1 MHFRLF
7 QYANTRFGTSQASGG
22 RTDMDDVTRAVL
34 AEVGLDEAWGL
45 VEAFAGQPREKPDDT
60 NRGADLIVAGLR
72 RHGIPVTVHEPEIY
86 LSLPVSAEVRA
97 GGQVFQAK
105 PPAFAASRPDGVTAP
120 LLYLP
125 SSDSGTPLD
134 RNPQAAGAEVRGKV
148 VIIEGFALPNFVA
161 GLEAA
166 GAAAVIAVNPGL
178 RIHWGTVS
186 TIWGT
191 PEPEDMA
198 RLPKI
203 PSAAVNQADGQAL
216 IAMAASS
223 ADATVATELETGWFM
238 QKLPVVE
245 IKGAAEPDA
254 FVLLHGHYD
263 SWREGV
269 GDNGTGNA
277 CMLEVARV
285 LWAKRDQLR
294 RSVRL
299 AWWPGHSTG
308 RYAGSAWFADTFA
321 QDLADN
327 CVVHMNCNSP
337 GCRWATSYRSIA
349 ATAECEGAI
358 KTIVRDATGQETT
371 GKRQQRN
378 SDYTFNNI
386 GISAC
391 LSASSMMTP
400 EAREEHGYYVV
411 GGCGGNI
418 AWHTE
423 DDTFEIADRDV
434 LKKDIELYTTA
445 VLRFANAEVVPIDWR
460 ATAREF
466 GATIDRYQEA
476 ARGRFDLEPS
486 RRVLQSLSAALD
498 GFYGALDAG
507 AIPPKA
513 ANAALRDLARI
524 LIPIN
529 FTRGPRFQHDPA
541 LNVPQLP
548 TIEPALRLA
557 EHDGGTLG
565 FARAQLARGQ
575 NRLVAALDEA
585 TRRIEQAS
593 AA

>member
-1 MHFRLF
+1 
-7 QYANTRFGTSQASGG
+7 
-22 RTDMDDVTRAVL
+22 MDDVAQDVL
-34 AEVGLDEAWGL
+34 AEIALDEPWGL
-45 VEAFAGQPREKPDDT
+45 VEAFAHQPREKPEDA
-60 NRGADLIVAGLR
+60 NRGADLIVERLR

-86 LSLPVSAEVRA
+86 LSLPIRAEVRA
-97 GGQVFQAK
+97 AGKAFHAK
-105 PPAFAASRPDGVTAP
+105 PPAFAASKPEGVSAP

-125 SSDSGTPLD
+125 TSGGGTPLD
-134 RNPQAAGAEVRGKV
+134 RDPQAAGAEVAGKA

-166 GAAAVIAVNPGL
+166 GAAAVIAVNPGE

-191 PEPEDMA
+191 PEPEDLA

-216 IAMAASS
+216 IALATSGAE
-223 ADATVATELETGWFM
+223 ATVATELETGWFM

-245 IKGAAEPDA
+245 IKGSSEPEA
-254 FVLLHGHYD
+254 FVLVHGHYD

-285 LWAKRDQLR
+285 LWAGRDQLK

-321 QDLADN
+321 LDLADH
-327 CVVHMNCNSP
+327 CIVHMNCDSP
-337 GCRWATSYRSIA
+337 GCRWATSYRSIS
-349 ATAECEGAI
+349 ATAECEAAL
-358 KTIVRDATGQETT
+358 KTIVRDATGQETA
-371 GKRQQRN
+371 GKRPQRN

-400 EAREEHGYYVV
+400 EALEEHGYYVV

-445 VLRFANAEVVPIDWR
+445 VLHFANAEIVPIDWR
-460 ATAREF
+460 ATAAEF
-466 GATIDRYQEA
+466 KETIDRYQNA
-476 ARGRFDLEPS
+476 AGGRFDLEPS
-486 RRVLQSLSAALD
+486 RRALGALSAALD
-498 GFYGALDAG
+498 RFYGAIDSR
-507 AIPPKA
+507 AISPQA
-513 ANAALRDLARI
+513 ANAAIRDLARI

-548 TIEPALRLA
+548 TIEPALRLDRHGA
-557 EHDGGTLG
+557 ETIG
-565 FARAQLARGQ
+565 FARGQLLRGQ
-575 NRLVAALDEA
+575 NRLIAALRAA
-585 TRRIEQAS
+585 TRRIEWAS
-593 AA
+593 QG